1 MAGNTLAQVHE
12 KASPLRGLPGEA
24 PASAL
29 VGVLLARLAA
39 AAQPA
44 AERDIY
50 RNTRRA

>member
-44 AERDIY
+44 ERDIY
-50 RNTRRA
+50 RNARRA